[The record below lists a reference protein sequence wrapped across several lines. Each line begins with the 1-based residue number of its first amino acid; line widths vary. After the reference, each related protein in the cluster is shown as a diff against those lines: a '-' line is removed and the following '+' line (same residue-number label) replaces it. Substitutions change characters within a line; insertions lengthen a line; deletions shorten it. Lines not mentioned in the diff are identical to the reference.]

1 MVFFSFGI
9 SFFLKLLNNSILSF
23 SKVLY
28 LTCSNKLKS
37 IYMDYLI
44 LKSCCFVELF
54 SMEDGYQT
62 KGRTSQTALIRWVG
76 TTFESILKH
85 TGSETS
91 IREGKRI
98 KVL

>member
-1 MVFFSFGI
+1 
-9 SFFLKLLNNSILSF
+9 
-23 SKVLY
+23 
-28 LTCSNKLKS
+28 
-37 IYMDYLI
+37 
-44 LKSCCFVELF
+44 
-54 SMEDGYQT
+54 MEDGYQT
-62 KGRTSQTALIRWVG
+62 KGRTAQTALIRWVG